1 MIARFR
7 IVGMILNVG
16 HKLATI
22 LEKHLAANIMESTPL
37 FAIPRRSQFVVEI
50 IHPEQSWRVS
60 SKQSTQ
66 LRGHYFT
73 PTVLAEYLSLN
84 VKKVFQLL
92 NQMTRDGAIS
102 NYAVGGAIGAV
113 FYVEP
118 FATQDIDVFV
128 LMGAEQTGLVIEI
141 PGWEYLKEHGYTQ
154 VRGEAIVVED
164 WPVQFVPVSNA
175 LEEEAYLN
183 AAVHDFDGEPVRVM
197 LAEHLVAIM
206 LKTGR
211 LKDLVRAQMFMSQ
224 KAVDLDILL
233 DIINRHGLE
242 KQWADFQTKAL

>member
-128 LMGAEQTGLVIEI
+128 
-141 PGWEYLKEHGYTQ
+141 KEHGYTQ
-154 VRGEAIVVED
+154 VRGGAIVVED

-224 KAVDLDILL
+224 QAVDLDILL